1 MATGTSRLAAVLN
14 DAEAVFGYSDL
25 ETYQDRAH
33 AYIERRGVARQAG
46 DTAVLACVSDLVAR
60 ASRCQP
66 TPPSEEAR
74 AALSGAPTPSGS
86 SPPGASACAIW
97 GTWDTC

>member
-1 MATGTSRLAAVLN
+1 MATGTSRLAAVLD
-14 DAEAVFGYSDL
+14 DAEAVFGYSDR

-46 DTAVLACVSDLVAR
+46 DTAVLACVRDLVAR

-66 TPPSEEAR
+66 TSPSEEAR
-74 AALSGAPTPSGS
+74 AALSGA
-86 SPPGASACAIW
+86 ASILLRAAVEI
-97 GTWDTC
+97 GG

>member
-1 MATGTSRLAAVLN
+1 MATGTSRLAAVLA
-14 DAEAVFGYSDL
+14 DAVAVFGYSDR

-46 DTAVLACVSDLVAR
+46 DTAVLACVRDLVAR

-74 AALSGAPTPSGS
+74 AALSEAAATLLRAAVEIGG
-86 SPPGASACAIW
+86 
-97 GTWDTC
+97 